1 MLHDL
6 AAPHP
11 AQFAAPQ
18 RAGETL
24 APHRARRAQ
33 RLRSLDVAWGLGE
46 PEVRVVRMARKSAW
60 GSPADRI
67 DGLGVARQGRE
78 SGRFIARLVDRAGRG
93 TALAGLTH
101 SCSNTLSLVRQSR
114 VLTESVRGVSDRDH
128 SG

>member
-11 AQFAAPQ
+11 ARFAAPQ

-33 RLRSLDVAWGLGE
+33 RLRSVDVAWGLGA
-46 PEVRVVRMARKSAW
+46 PAVREVRMARKSAW

-78 SGRFIARLVDRAGRG
+78 PGRFSARLVDRTSRG
-93 TALAGLTH
+93 TAPAGLAH
-101 SCSNTLSLVRQSR
+101 SCSKTLSLVRQAR
-114 VLTESVRGVSDRDH
+114 VVTESVRGVGDRDH